1 LTLITNDCKAI
12 LRAFVKKHTE
22 LQASS
27 ELDIDED
34 IEDELEE
41 AYFVSPAT

>member
-1 LTLITNDCKAI
+1 MKK
-12 LRAFVKKHTE
+12 RAD

-27 ELDIDED
+27 KLDIDED
-34 IEDELEE
+34 IEEELEE